1 MDTKEINL
9 FIRFLK
15 ENNILKQYIDKA
27 NGNKR
32 TSTLPLL
39 LNKNSFYQRFSS
51 NEDLEI
57 PIMQD
62 VYNYKDNKLK
72 LWFFSVFTFAGFF
85 DEPLVFS
92 TEKLIEQYLW
102 NFYSEKYIT
111 FRHSLIN

>member
-15 ENNILKQYIDKA
+15 ENNILKHYIDKA

-32 TSTLPLL
+32 KSTLPLL

-51 NEDLEI
+51 NDELEL

-72 LWFFSVFTFAGFF
+72 LWFFSVFTFASLF

-92 TEKLIEQYLW
+92 TEKVAEQYLW